1 MSVRCHPGRK
11 PASANLRS
19 RVEALERLPIR
30 PATARLLM
38 STVGEAGSEDGAP
51 IVDWSRI
58 RPVCELD
65 PGWVLGEQRD
75 GPGRD
80 PVRLVADCPWWSS
93 AGASSGLVDV
103 LQRLWRHTVAVSF
116 AARNLARDAG
126 DAQVDRLVRAGL
138 LHGLG
143 RWAVAAIDG
152 DWIVRWL
159 GQTDHAARRQMELF
173 ELGAELPDLG
183 RRLAERFGC
192 DPLVAEAAWL
202 HDDSSQILSAAAT
215 DPARLAIIQEAFRWA
230 ESTPWALYPNAEAES
245 MPTEPRLRILI
256 AEVQSRCGSLFAAA
270 DATSHEEQASRQAAR
285 LTLRLARALRESATQ
300 ERLLRTLADCD
311 PSGSPENWAGTA
323 AMAWCAEPEVTAAR
337 VTWKNLPAVGASTEP
352 VDPAAESREQDQDD
366 HRPTRPASL
375 VLPLDAGSQAQA
387 VVHLWCEESPTT
399 LEERVRKTSVLS
411 AWTAWAKFVADRSLR
426 ERQLQLIVSGVRRQ
440 REEAETMIRAAK
452 LEALAEFAAGAGHE
466 LNNPL
471 AVIVGRAQLL
481 LGRTDDAEI
490 ARSLR
495 IILAQA
501 QRTHRILRDL
511 MFVARPPAP
520 RLRTCRPSEILR
532 SSLAS
537 FQEESEA
544 RGVRLSSE
552 LEQAELRTRADPDA
566 LTHLAEI
573 LIRNAIQA
581 TPSGGKVQVRSGR
594 LGNELRWSISDSGK
608 GISPF
613 DGAHL
618 FDPFFCGRQAGRGLG
633 LGLPRAA
640 RIVELANGSLQWSS
654 ALGQGTVFQVRL
666 PIVET
671 PELSVSLD
679 QAEPSPLA
687 CATVTPRN

>member
-1 MSVRCHPGRK
+1 MSVRGHPGRK
-11 PASANLRS
+11 SASGNLRN
-19 RVEALERLPIR
+19 RLEALEYLPIR
-30 PATARLLM
+30 PATARLLV
-38 STVGEAGSEDGAP
+38 SSIGEAGPDDGVP
-51 IVDWSRI
+51 VVDWSRI
-58 RPVCELD
+58 RPLCELD
-65 PGWVLGEQRD
+65 PGWILGEQRLEF
-75 GPGRD
+75 GQD
-80 PVRLVADCPWWSS
+80 PITLVADCPWWSS
-93 AGASSGLVDV
+93 ASASSGLVEA

-116 AARNLARDAG
+116 AARNLARGVG
-126 DAQVDRLVRAGL
+126 DAQVDRVVHAGL

-159 GQTDHAARRQMELF
+159 GQGDRVARRAMEISD
-173 ELGAELPDLG
+173 LGTELPDLG

-192 DPLVAEAAWL
+192 DPLVVESAWL
-202 HDDSSQILSAAAT
+202 HDDSSQILSATAT
-215 DPARLAIIQEAFRWA
+215 DPTRLAIIQEAFRWA
-230 ESTPWALYPNAEAES
+230 ESTPWALNPHAQTEPI
-245 MPTEPRLRILI
+245 PTEPRLRILV
-256 AEVQSRCGSLFAAA
+256 AEVQSRCGSLFAAT

-285 LTLRLARALRESATQ
+285 LTIRLARALRESATQ
-300 ERLLRTLADCD
+300 DRLLKAMADYD
-311 PSGSPENWAGTA
+311 VSGSPENWASTA
-323 AMAWCAEPEVTAAR
+323 AMTWCAEPEVTAAR
-337 VTWKNLPAVGASTEP
+337 VTWKNLLSLGGSPEPAEAQGPSL
-352 VDPAAESREQDQDD
+352 DD
-366 HRPTRPASL
+366 RRPTRPASL
-375 VLPLDAGSQAQA
+375 VLPLDVGSQVQA
-387 VVHLWCEESPTT
+387 IIQLWCEGSSTT
-399 LEERVRKTSVLS
+399 LEERLRKTSVFS
-411 AWTAWAKFVADRSLR
+411 AWKAWAKFVADCSFR
-426 ERQLQLIVSGVRRQ
+426 ERQLRLIVSRVRRQ
-440 REEAETMIRAAK
+440 HEEGETTIRSAK
-452 LEALAEFAAGAGHE
+452 LEALAEFAAGASHE

-495 IILAQA
+495 IILGQA

-532 SSLAS
+532 SSLAN

-552 LEQAELRTRADPDA
+552 LEQTELRTWADPDA
-566 LTHLAEI
+566 LAHLAEI

-581 TPSGGKVQVRSGR
+581 TPSGGKVQVRSGC
-594 LGNELRWSISDSGK
+594 LGNELRWSIGDSGK
-608 GISPF
+608 GISAS

-640 RIVELANGSLQWSS
+640 RIVELAKGSLEWSS
-654 ALGQGTVFQVRL
+654 TLGQGTVFQVRL

-671 PELSVSLD
+671 PELSVSLAL
-679 QAEPSPLA
+679 AEPSPPA

>member
-1 MSVRCHPGRK
+1 MSVRGHPGRK
-11 PASANLRS
+11 LVSGNLRS

-30 PATARLLM
+30 PTTARLLL
-38 STVGEAGSEDGAP
+38 SAVGEAGLDDGVSV
-51 IVDWSRI
+51 VDWSGI
-58 RPVCELD
+58 RPISELD
-65 PGWVLGEQRD
+65 PGWVLGEQRA
-75 GPGRD
+75 GPGYD
-80 PVRLVADCPWWSS
+80 PIALVADCSWWSTAS
-93 AGASSGLVDV
+93 VSSGLVDV

-116 AARNLARDAG
+116 ATRNLARDAG

-159 GQTDHAARRQMELF
+159 GQTDPAARRQMEISD
-173 ELGAELPDLG
+173 LGTELPDLG

-192 DPLVAEAAWL
+192 DPLVVEAAWL
-202 HDDSSQILSAAAT
+202 HDDSSQILSAIAT

-230 ESTPWALYPNAEAES
+230 ESTPWALYTKADAEP

-270 DATSHEEQASRQAAR
+270 DATTHEEQASRHAAR
-285 LTLRLARALRESATQ
+285 LTLRLAKALRQSATQ
-300 ERLLRTLADCD
+300 ERFLRTFADCD
-311 PSGSPENWAGTA
+311 PSASPENWAGTA
-323 AMAWCAEPEVTAAR
+323 AMAWCAEPEVTTAR
-337 VTWKNLPAVGASTEP
+337 VTWKNLPAVGGADEP
-352 VDPAAESREQDQDD
+352 VYPAAEPRDRNQDD
-366 HRPTRPASL
+366 ERPTRPPSL
-375 VLPLDAGSQAQA
+375 VLPLDVGSQAEA
-387 VVHLWCEESPTT
+387 VVHLWCEESSAS
-399 LEERVRKTSVLS
+399 LEERIRDTSVLS
-411 AWTAWAKFVADRSLR
+411 AWTAWAKLVADRSLR
-426 ERQLQLIVSGVRRQ
+426 ERQLELIVSRVRRQ
-440 REEAETMIRAAK
+440 REEAEIRNRAAK

-481 LGRTDDAEI
+481 LGRTEDAEI
-490 ARSLR
+490 ARSLH
-495 IILAQA
+495 IILGQA

-537 FQEESEA
+537 FQNESEA

-552 LEQAELRTRADPDA
+552 LEQTDLRTWADPDA
-566 LTHLAEI
+566 LAHLAEI

-581 TPSGGKVQVRSGR
+581 TPSGGKVQVRCSR

-608 GISPF
+608 GISPA

-640 RIVELANGSLQWSS
+640 RIVQLANGSLQWSS
-654 ALGQGTVFQVRL
+654 TLGQGTVFQVRL

-671 PELSVSLD
+671 PDLPVSLER
-679 QAEPSPLA
+679 AEPSELA
-687 CATVTPRN
+687 CATATPRN